1 MATPVI
7 VAATRTAIG
16 TLGGAIAQLPA
27 TKLGAVAV
35 REAVRRAKGVEPAQ
49 VDEIILG
56 HVLPAGLG
64 LNPARVAALESG
76 VPKETPSYG
85 VNKACGSGLKAVV
98 LAAQQI
104 QLDQADIVVAGGME
118 SMSGAPYILKKAR
131 FGVRLGHDELLD
143 SMIADGLTCPITLV
157 HMGVT
162 AENIAAKYGISRE
175 EQDEFAAESQQKT
188 AAAQKGGKFKAE
200 IVPIEIPAK
209 KGETVT
215 FDTDEHPRGDTTAQR
230 LAGLR
235 PAFKKDAGTV
245 TAGNASGINDG
256 GAAVVVMSDRKA
268 KELKLTPLATIRA
281 YASAGVDPSIMGMG
295 PWPACERVLERAKL
309 RREEIDLWEL
319 NEAFAAQSLGVLR
332 ELRIPKNRVNVNGGA
347 IALGHPIGA
356 SGARVLVTLLHA
368 MQDRDARLGV
378 ASLCIG
384 GGQGI
389 AMLVERA

>member
-1 MATPVI
+1 MPTAVI
-7 VAATRTAIG
+7 VSATRTAVG
-16 TLGGAIAQLPA
+16 TLGGALAQIPA
-27 TKLGAVAV
+27 TKLGAIAV
-35 REAVRRAKGVEPAQ
+35 KEAIRRAKLEPGQ
-49 VDEIILG
+49 VDEAILG

-76 VPKETPSYG
+76 LPKEVPSYG

-98 LAAQQI
+98 LAAQAI
-104 QLDQADIVVAGGME
+104 QLGDAEIVVAGGME

-162 AENIAAKYGISRE
+162 AENIAAKYGIPRE

-200 IVPIEIPAK
+200 IVPIELPAK
-209 KGETVT
+209 KGDPIV

-235 PAFKKDAGTV
+235 PAFKKEAGTV

-256 GAAVVVMSDRKA
+256 AAAVVVMSEDRAKA
-268 KELKLTPLATIRA
+268 LKLTPLARIRA

-295 PWPACERVLERAKL
+295 PWPACERALERAKL
-309 RREEIDLWEL
+309 RKEDVDLWEL

-332 ELRIPKNRVNVNGGA
+332 ELRIPKNRVNVHGGA
-347 IALGHPIGA
+347 IAIGHPIGA
-356 SGARVLVTLLHA
+356 SGGRVLVTLLHA
-368 MQDRDARLGV
+368 MADRDARLGV

-389 AMLVERA
+389 AMVVERS

>member
-27 TKLGAVAV
+27 TKLGAIAV
-35 REAVRRAKGVEPAQ
+35 REALRRAKGVEPAQ

-76 VPKETPSYG
+76 VPKEVPSYG

-131 FGVRLGHDELLD
+131 FGVRMGHYELLD

-162 AENIAAKYGISRE
+162 AENIAAKYGIPRE

-209 KGETVT
+209 KGETIT
-215 FDTDEHPRGDTTAQR
+215 FETDEHPRGDTTAQR

-235 PAFKKDAGTV
+235 PAFKKEAGTV

-256 GAAVVVMSDRKA
+256 AAAVVVMSDRKA

-295 PWPACERVLERAKL
+295 PWPACEKVLERAKL